1 VVGFSGTSTK
11 KKTAEAGVG
20 ETDSTSYS
28 KIKQNWTGIRLPIR
42 LVDSIDEF
50 LRSDIA
56 KKQGIFSR
64 SDFIIRMAISWFA
77 QYDSDYRWFMRAPRS
92 PIPLPS
98 TWKEGPKRFEREL
111 DEQLEI
117 MKKELLRRK
126 ETEEEEE
133 ERRRESMV
141 RVPDVIYKIIDEMP
155 QDKRE
160 EFYKGI
166 YEKQRQQQQRRE
178 KKEQEQEQK

>member
-1 VVGFSGTSTK
+1 VVGFSSTGIK
-11 KKTAEAGVG
+11 KKTAEAGIG
-20 ETDSTSYS
+20 GANSTSYS

-50 LRSDIA
+50 LRSDVA

-77 QYDSDYRWFMRAPRS
+77 QYDRDYRWFMRAPRS
-92 PIPLPS
+92 PIPPPT
-98 TWKEGPKRFEREL
+98 TWKEEPKGFERTL

-133 ERRRESMV
+133 ERRREEMI
-141 RVPDVIYKIIDEMP
+141 RQPDFIYEFIKQMP

-160 EFYKGI
+160 EFYKKI
-166 YEKQRQQQQRRE
+166 SQ
-178 KKEQEQEQK
+178 KEQEQEQEQK

>member
-1 VVGFSGTSTK
+1 VVGFSSTK
-11 KKTAEAGVG
+11 KKTAEAGRAN
-20 ETDSTSYS
+20 STNYS

-50 LRSDIA
+50 LRSDVA

-77 QYDSDYRWFMRAPRS
+77 QYDRDYRWFMRAPRS
-92 PIPLPS
+92 PIPPPS
-98 TWKEGPKRFEREL
+98 TWKEPKGFERTL

-133 ERRRESMV
+133 ERRREEMV
-141 RVPDVIYKIIDEMP
+141 RVPDFIYEFIKQMP

-160 EFYKGI
+160 EFYKKI
-166 YEKQRQQQQRRE
+166 SQ
-178 KKEQEQEQK
+178 KEQEREQK

>member
-1 VVGFSGTSTK
+1 VVGFSGTRIK
-11 KKTAEAGVG
+11 KKTAEAGIG
-20 ETDSTSYS
+20 GADSTSYS

-92 PIPLPS
+92 PIPPPS
-98 TWKEGPKRFEREL
+98 TWKEGPKRFERTL

-133 ERRRESMV
+133 ERRREEMI
-141 RVPDVIYKIIDEMP
+141 RRPDVMYKIIDEMP
-155 QDKRE
+155 QEERE
-160 EFYKGI
+160 EFYRKI
-166 YEKQRQQQQRRE
+166 SQEKQ
-178 KKEQEQEQK
+178 KKEQEQK